1 MNGERFPAVESDV
14 LAIMGWLV
22 AGIPI
27 FVSALQAVSRII
39 GVEVGEWPLFGAL
52 ANIVHSLEIFR
63 LMSLTFDS
71 SEPVILLLFILISL
85 SWLVVGLSLFRPTT
99 TLVNYSESFHR
110 SVSLVSA
117 FIFALLFASIYWD
130 LWRESLSVG
139 QRGLLVLF
147 PAGAF
152 GGLFL
157 AYWAQPRTNSYRL
170 LDRAE
175 QEVKT
180 ELDTFSKRTS
190 ELTSKLADL
199 HPNIKDG
206 VNPDSIVEP
215 RRKRAFEDVL
225 KKITE
230 YRERSLTESE
240 RETIARELYDQDVR
254 ELDGLDEY
262 KDVEA
267 NIRQEIATQY
277 REQYANV
284 TISSDEFGRPYE
296 LINRGSYR
304 SFDAQTSPSSD
315 WGTINVNAIESVA
328 DKIAA
333 DEEAV
338 EDVVAVI
345 NGTADHFDKIR
356 QDLESREQEFV
367 SVVDAVVE
375 HLDSIDQRFTALP
388 AEIGTRLEDIFRHG
402 QMEGYDTI
410 GMIHAGYGPSG
421 AEDGKLDRAIE
432 DHHQCLF
439 SDAMHAATEAESM
452 AEHLDEVISFIE
464 HIINATNDG
473 VSGVEVPDLSHTTYR
488 YFDRSLIEN
497 ELGTRIEE
505 VRLVCDWE
513 NDRIGLK
520 YTESDGPSYGS
531 TDTETDDEEDKVPPS
546 RIENGVELL
555 LHGIG
560 TGEFGTRD
568 GNIVAV
574 RRTNLPSIYAEEEVM
589 ERAADHLGEQDD
601 LIANVNRE
609 SLPDHVEFQIVPGEE
624 FRPAIENATERYKQ
638 RSYHTTN

>member
-1 MNGERFPAVESDV
+1 MSDDRFPAVESNV
-14 LAIMGWLV
+14 IAIMGWLV
-22 AGIPI
+22 AGVPI

-39 GVEVGEWPLFGAL
+39 GVAVGEWPLFGAL

-71 SEPVILLLFILISL
+71 SEPVILLLFILISV

-117 FIFALLFASIYWD
+117 FIFALLFGSIYWD
-130 LWRESLSVG
+130 LWQESLTVP

-147 PAGAF
+147 PAGVF

-157 AYWAQPRTNSYRL
+157 AYWAQPRTNGYRL
-170 LDRAE
+170 LDQAE
-175 QEVKT
+175 RKVNA

-190 ELTSKLADL
+190 ELTSELTEL

-206 VNPDSIVEP
+206 INPDSVIEP

-240 RETIARELYDQDVR
+240 RETIARKLYDQDVR
-254 ELDGLDEY
+254 GLDGQDEY

-284 TISSDEFGRPYE
+284 TIRSDKFGRPYE
-296 LINRGSYR
+296 LINRESYR
-304 SFDAQTSPSSD
+304 SFDVQTSPGSD
-315 WGTINVNAIESVA
+315 WETINVNAIENVA
-328 DKIAA
+328 DEISTDA
-333 DEEAV
+333 EAV
-338 EDVVAVI
+338 EDIIAVI
-345 NGTADHFDKIR
+345 NATVDHFDNIR
-356 QDLESREQEFV
+356 QDLESREQELV
-367 SVVDAVVE
+367 SVVDTTTE
-375 HLDSIDQRFTALP
+375 YLDCIEQRFTTLP
-388 AEIGTRLEDIFRHG
+388 AGVGTRLEEIYRYGHV
-402 QMEGYDTI
+402 EGYDTI
-410 GMIHAGYGPSG
+410 GMIHAKYGPSG
-421 AEDGKLDRAIE
+421 ANDGKLDRAI
-432 DHHQCLF
+432 DDYHQCLF
-439 SDAMHAATEAESM
+439 SDAMHAATEAKSM
-452 AEHLDEVISFIE
+452 AEHLDEVTAFIE

-473 VSGVEVPDLSHTTYR
+473 VSGVEIPDLSHTTYR
-488 YFDRSLIEN
+488 YFDHSLIEN
-497 ELGTRIEE
+497 ELGTRIEG

-513 NDRIGLK
+513 DDRIGLN
-520 YTESDGPSYGS
+520 YTEMDGPSYGS
-531 TDTETDDEEDKVPPS
+531 TDTGTDDGEDEAPPS

-555 LHGIG
+555 LHGIA

-574 RRTNLPSIYAEEEVM
+574 RRMNLPSIYAEEEVM
-589 ERAADHLGEQDD
+589 EQAADHLGEQDD
-601 LIANVNRE
+601 LIADVDRE
-609 SLPDHVEFQIVPGEE
+609 SLPDHVEFQIVSGEE
-624 FRPAIENATERYKQ
+624 FRPAMEKTTERYKQ